1 MFLRCQNF
9 VMLALLINKYFQE
22 SPTQEETSAAEDD
35 EEYNSPMNKIKFP
48 DFEEDEDKI
57 DLMEESNQNNHEKVK
72 QVSKK
77 VNSDKDVR
85 NVGKRQADFQREIL
99 EKQLEA
105 ESKEKEQDRVLF
117 LELGKM
123 LKKEK

>member
-72 QVSKK
+72 QVSKR

>member
-72 QVSKK
+72 QVSKR
-77 VNSDKDVR
+77 VNSDKDVQ

>member
-1 MFLRCQNF
+1 
-9 VMLALLINKYFQE
+9 MLTLLINKYFQE
-22 SPTQEETSAAEDD
+22 SPPHEETSAAKDD

-48 DFEEDEDKI
+48 DFEEGEDKI

-72 QVSKK
+72 QASKR

-85 NVGKRQADFQREIL
+85 NVGKRQADFHREIL

>member
-1 MFLRCQNF
+1 
-9 VMLALLINKYFQE
+9 MLALLINKYFQE

-72 QVSKK
+72 QVSKR
-77 VNSDKDVR
+77 VNSDKDVQ

>member
-72 QVSKK
+72 QVSKR

-117 LELGKM
+117 LKLGKM